1 MKDRDFDSGV
11 RNYNGYASNAQLAE
25 RQMKLIRPLLACT
38 DEDYLSSLKALLVSG
53 LGNRKL

>member
-11 RNYNGYASNAQLAE
+11 GNYNGYASNTQLAE

-38 DEDYLSSLKALLVSG
+38 DEDYLNSLKALLVSG